1 MQGVRISLDK
11 QLVNHG
17 ITFSRITKSLGS
29 KDSATQHLNKCL
41 YYVGMGSND
50 YLNNYYMP
58 QNYNTSQNLLQ
69 SNTLKLLLHNMV
81 TKSRLV
87 ALVQYV
93 SCSIPLH
100 ILEPSLNFFFFFPI
114 DFAQLWSKEGCNIWS
129 RTDGLHSI
137 CNYITWHKWFFVRG
151 YI

>member
-17 ITFSRITKSLGS
+17 ITFSRITESLGS

-50 YLNNYYMP
+50 YINNYYMP
-58 QNYNTSQNLLQ
+58 QNYCTSQNYTSEQYAEALITQYGNQIKVSSVGAACFLFY
-69 SNTLKLLLHNMV
+69 SPTHTR
-81 TKSRLV
+81 TKF
-87 ALVQYV
+87 
-93 SCSIPLH
+93 
-100 ILEPSLNFFFFFPI
+100 EFFFFI

-129 RTDGLHSI
+129 RTNRLHSI

-151 YI
+151 YD

>member
-58 QNYNTSQNLLQ
+58 QNYNTSQNYTSEQYAEALITQYGNQIKVSSVGAICFLFY
-69 SNTLKLLLHNMV
+69 SPTHTR
-81 TKSRLV
+81 TKFE
-87 ALVQYV
+87 
-93 SCSIPLH
+93 I
-100 ILEPSLNFFFFFPI
+100 FFFPI

-129 RTDGLHSI
+129 RTNGLHSI

-151 YI
+151 YT